1 VEQEE
6 GYNVSMSQ
14 MIRRGISKAE
24 WLEAGLQAMSKGSV
38 TDITVEGLA
47 RSLGIAKAGFYWH
60 FKNRDDLLH
69 QLLDYW
75 VHELTEVAAENL
87 QLLAL
92 EPKKRL
98 ITLAE
103 MILEYDLNRYEFAFR
118 QCALWDATA
127 SRVVRKVNR
136 MRLDFVR
143 KAFSEL
149 GFTGDDLD
157 MRAMLYTCY
166 HTWESPMFGDIS
178 RKRRRELIAKRIELL
193 TSQQA
198 THDGISKG
206 TPR

>member
-1 VEQEE
+1 
-6 GYNVSMSQ
+6 MSQ

-118 QCALWDATA
+118 QWALWDATA